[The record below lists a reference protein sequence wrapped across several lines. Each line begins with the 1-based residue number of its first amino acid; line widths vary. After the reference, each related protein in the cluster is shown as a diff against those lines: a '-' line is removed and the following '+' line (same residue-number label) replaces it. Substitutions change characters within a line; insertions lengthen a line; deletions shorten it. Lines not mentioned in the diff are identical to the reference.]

1 MRLTSRE
8 KMLIAF
14 LIIIGV
20 CAAFY
25 NWVYI
30 PYQARID
37 VNAQQLAVLEAEHNK
52 LVRWQ
57 AEAAQTE
64 QRLAEV
70 QAELDGWVK
79 EARAVDNTPLAIVF
93 WEQQSQRFG
102 VRLSAVRLSGGQA
115 SLTFTA
121 PNYLVTRSFL
131 LEMEKMVAF
140 EVLKARYAVPSG
152 GAVDGSFDIKLHI
165 GAADEEAAGAPTG
178 KQNPFIR

>member
-1 MRLTSRE
+1 MRLSSRE
-8 KMLIAF
+8 KLLIAV

-20 CAAFY
+20 GAGFY
-25 NWVYI
+25 NWVYV
-30 PYQARID
+30 PYQARIEAG
-37 VNAQQLAVLEAEHNK
+37 AQELAKLEAEHTK
-52 LVRWQ
+52 LLRWQ
-57 AEAAQTE
+57 TEAAQTE

-79 EARAVDNTPLAIVF
+79 EAKSVADTPSAIVF
-93 WEQQSQRFG
+93 WEQQSRLFG

-121 PNYLVTRSFL
+121 PNYPVTRSFL
-131 LEMEKMVAF
+131 QEMEKMVAF

-152 GAVDGSFDIKLHI
+152 GAVDGSFDVRLHI
-165 GAADEEAAGAPTG
+165 GAADEDTAGAPSG